1 MLIIFLYCVHL
12 LVFNRIQTKI
22 VEPYNKIVSRTAQLR
37 KLQVL
42 ELKWYCTNFDIKQ
55 YILDLIIILLHFK
68 LVTKCLTSIWNKILI
83 FHVFLLTQF

>member
-42 ELKWYCTNFDIKQ
+42 ELKWYCTNFDIRQ
-55 YILDLIIILLHFK
+55 YILDLIIIILQFK
-68 LVTKCLTSIWNKILI
+68 LVTECLTSIWNKILI